1 MVIRVTKSALLRY
14 RQLKPFSSQQAGK
27 KVMLKLG
34 SENAS
39 LDEALG
45 FYPFNGDLNVE
56 SSKWIATEVP

>member
-1 MVIRVTKSALLRY
+1 MVIRVTRFALLRY
-14 RQLKPFSSQQAGK
+14 RQLMSFSSQQAGK

-45 FYPFNGDLNVE
+45 FYPFNDALNVDCY
-56 SSKWIATEVP
+56 